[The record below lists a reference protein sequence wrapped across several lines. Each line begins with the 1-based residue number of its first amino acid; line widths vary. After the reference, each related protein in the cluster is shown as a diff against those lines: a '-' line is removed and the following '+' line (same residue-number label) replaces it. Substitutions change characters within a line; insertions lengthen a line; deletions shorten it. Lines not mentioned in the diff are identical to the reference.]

1 MKFTTILFSLAIFA
15 TTTHGMSDDMGNMT
29 DTTAMDNT
37 TDTTAAASSDEGGFK
52 GFMTSMKE
60 GWGEVKAGIA
70 CAKDDAAMYT
80 DNAALET
87 AWTAWDNSLKID
99 EALSTGGGNSSYS
112 YTSAYSADTTAA
124 FKEECEKVEGA
135 TFTTIADRSFKC
147 TQQGEDKTS
156 AWDSVTVDVSNN
168 GFCLPGTEDCAS
180 LMTDSNITAD
190 DFGNN
195 DLWNKLTA
203 QGIYC
208 EALEINFSGD
218 DSGASTHFIGSLV
231 AATVAV
237 AVTVLI

>member
-37 TDTTAAASSDEGGFK
+37 TDTTAAASSDDDGFK
-52 GFMTSMKE
+52 GFMTSMTE
-60 GWGEVKAGIA
+60 GWD
-70 CAKDDAAMYT
+70 CADDECGMYQNNT
-80 DNAALET
+80 ALYT

-124 FKEECEKVEGA
+124 FKEECGKVEGA

-147 TQQGEDKTS
+147 TQQGEDTTS
-156 AWDSVTVDVSNN
+156 NVTVDISNN
-168 GFCLPGTEDCAS
+168 GFCSPGTEDCAS
-180 LMTDSNITAD
+180 LMTNANITG
-190 DFGNN
+190 DFGNA
-195 DLWNKLTA
+195 DLYDKLRA
-203 QGIYC
+203 QGILC
-208 EALEINFSGD
+208 EDMVLDFSGVY
-218 DSGASTHFIGSLV
+218 SGASAHFIGSLV